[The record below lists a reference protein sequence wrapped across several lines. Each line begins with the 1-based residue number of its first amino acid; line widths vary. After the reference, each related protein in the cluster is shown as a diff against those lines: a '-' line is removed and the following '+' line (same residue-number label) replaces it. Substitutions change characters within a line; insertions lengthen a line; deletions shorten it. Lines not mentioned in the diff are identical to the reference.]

1 MIPFPQPRA
10 TDVWPDLGDWN
21 DRADRAMASRLVY
34 TDTLLQTQWE
44 LLNTLHAS
52 LLREAARLHEGDTC
66 AAQPLAAQIA
76 DYYCMQGRLIHAIQM
91 RSRARSADRETT
103 RASARAADRRR

>member
-1 MIPFPQPRA
+1 
-10 TDVWPDLGDWN
+10 
-21 DRADRAMASRLVY
+21 MASRLVY

-66 AAQPLAAQIA
+66 AAQRLAAQIA

-91 RSRARSADRETT
+91 RSRARSADRETP
-103 RASARAADRRR
+103 RAAARIAGRRR